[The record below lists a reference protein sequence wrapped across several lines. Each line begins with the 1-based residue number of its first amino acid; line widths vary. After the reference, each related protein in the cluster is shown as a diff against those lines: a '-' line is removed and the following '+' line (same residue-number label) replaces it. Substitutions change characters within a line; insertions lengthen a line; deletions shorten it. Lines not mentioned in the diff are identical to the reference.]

1 MKQLIIILLTYV
13 LAITATAQTMN
24 VKMGDVTYLFY
35 AEQMGEMMFGNQ
47 NENKN
52 GNTLTIMGKIFDVDD
67 IDEITLDD
75 AAIQDNTVN
84 IDYNGEKANVTIAGN
99 VAQYVSATVNGA
111 HVTIN
116 QTNTTAVMGNEITY
130 VLSGTSSDG
139 SLTMNGSYKCTIHLA
154 GLSLTNPNG
163 AAFDIQNKKRI
174 QISAK
179 TDTQNS
185 LTDGK
190 NGSQKGCLY
199 SKGQLHLQG
208 KGSLTVTG
216 NTAHAIKC
224 GDYIVVKNLTLTIPS
239 AVDDGIN
246 CNKDL
251 VIRSGYVSI
260 SGVGDDGIQVDLEE
274 DVATTGQ
281 TEDHEDENS
290 GTIYTEG
297 GTLIINNSTN
307 ATTVSGDVKSAKG
320 MKALCI
326 ALNAGDIT
334 INMSGNASKAI
345 SCGDGTK
352 TTTSSGGW
360 GPPGGSSTKWT
371 NVTGSYTQGLPDGT
385 GPKLTIN
392 QTGSAYNSS
401 SAKAIKAICAV
412 TIYGGETEIYTKSSG
427 GEGLESKTSVDIQG
441 GKHYFQCYDDCI
453 NSAGKI
459 MFNGGVTVCWST
471 GNDAVDSN
479 AGTTGAIT
487 IGDGVAFAYTTKGA
501 PEEGFDCDNN
511 SYIQITGTGIGI
523 SAGANQGGGGGGGR
537 PGGGSSS
544 SYTISNAKQGYAFI
558 TSTIS
563 YTTGN
568 YYTLADKSGNNLV
581 TYSFEKACS
590 SSLALFTATGMVKG
604 TTYYVKSS
612 KAEPTDATTAWHG
625 LYLGSSHT
633 GTSSVTSFTAK

>member
-1 MKQLIIILLTYV
+1 MALKVKATEQIIKVGKYADTYRYV
-13 LAITATAQTMN
+13 MAPELYTT
-24 VKMGDVTYLFY
+24 L
-35 AEQMGEMMFGNQ
+35 NQ
-47 NENKN
+47 NKVITEAALRSGISKGVMQAAWDAAGEVIKAWATEGHSVAIPGLGNMRFGLRAKSVADVNEVKAGLIRSRRIIFTPDVDLKNELADTAIQITCYDRN
-52 GNTLTIMGKIFDVDD
+52 GNEVKRVTSDDEGTIEDNESLTPGP
-67 IDEITLDD
+67 
-75 AAIQDNTVN
+75 NTVA
-84 IDYNGEKANVTIAGN
+84 NGDSLPVVGPEPHSGAPLKTP
-99 VAQYVSATVNGA
+99 VAPVGE
-111 HVTIN
+111 
-116 QTNTTAVMGNEITY
+116 G
-130 VLSGTSSDG
+130 
-139 SLTMNGSYKCTIHLA
+139 
-154 GLSLTNPNG
+154 
-163 AAFDIQNKKRI
+163 
-174 QISAK
+174 
-179 TDTQNS
+179 
-185 LTDGK
+185 
-190 NGSQKGCLY
+190 
-199 SKGQLHLQG
+199 
-208 KGSLTVTG
+208 
-216 NTAHAIKC
+216 
-224 GDYIVVKNLTLTIPS
+224 
-239 AVDDGIN
+239 
-246 CNKDL
+246 
-251 VIRSGYVSI
+251 GYVSI

-345 SCGDGTK
+345 SC
-352 TTTSSGGW
+352 
-360 GPPGGSSTKWT
+360 
-371 NVTGSYTQGLPDGT
+371 
-385 GPKLTIN
+385 
-392 QTGSAYNSS
+392 
-401 SAKAIKAICAV
+401 
-412 TIYGGETEIYTKSSG
+412 
-427 GEGLESKTSVDIQG
+427 
-441 GKHYFQCYDDCI
+441 
-453 NSAGKI
+453 
-459 MFNGGVTVCWST
+459 
-471 GNDAVDSN
+471 
-479 AGTTGAIT
+479 
-487 IGDGVAFAYTTKGA
+487 GDGVAFAYTTKGA

-625 LYLGSSHT
+625 LYLDSSHT